1 MNDDSTGDDSTKKPS
16 NAVRRYEVGYCKPP
30 MHTRFQKGVSGNP
43 RGGSRKAKQ
52 RRARGLAIKEAY
64 RVVTVRDGGKTL
76 RLPAI
81 QAVMRSQVTL
91 AAKGNGPAQR
101 ALIAAVHALE
111 EEIAAA
117 YDQGMKAQAAQSTY
131 TRWEAARRIAFLMR
145 EAITE
150 RGTPPPADLMDQIDF
165 LMGEQREMKEE
176 TADGSSAIVKRAIR
190 PRKE

>member
-1 MNDDSTGDDSTKKPS
+1 
-16 NAVRRYEVGYCKPP
+16 
-30 MHTRFQKGVSGNP
+30 
-43 RGGSRKAKQ
+43 
-52 RRARGLAIKEAY
+52 
-64 RVVTVRDGGKTL
+64 
-76 RLPAI
+76 
-81 QAVMRSQVTL
+81 
-91 AAKGNGPAQR
+91 
-101 ALIAAVHALE
+101 
-111 EEIAAA
+111 
-117 YDQGMKAQAAQSTY
+117 MKAQAAQSTY